1 MEYMSCSKNAKSKQI
16 GMDLPHVFV
25 LSSQNEDHLKKPSS
39 KDSPQNVDERVDPV
53 DPVVREYEVHLIDQN
68 SPVRS
73 SVCHNQGKEIDSSVA
88 LHDVVV

>member
-1 MEYMSCSKNAKSKQI
+1 MSCSKNAKSKQI

-25 LSSQNEDHLKKPSS
+25 SSSQNEDHVKKPSS
-39 KDSPQNVDERVDPV
+39 KDSPQNV
-53 DPVVREYEVHLIDQN
+53 VHLIDQN

-88 LHDVVV
+88 LHGVVV